1 MLSGQVPAQW
11 GTAHPNTVP
20 YRVSPTKDGHVI
32 IGANNDQQFIRL
44 CEFAAVPELAK
55 DGRFVTNADA

>member
-1 MLSGQVPAQW
+1 MGHCSPQYGPLPG
-11 GTAHPNTVP
+11 
-20 YRVSPTKDGHVI
+20 SPTKDGHVI

-55 DGRFVTNADA
+55 DERFVTNADA